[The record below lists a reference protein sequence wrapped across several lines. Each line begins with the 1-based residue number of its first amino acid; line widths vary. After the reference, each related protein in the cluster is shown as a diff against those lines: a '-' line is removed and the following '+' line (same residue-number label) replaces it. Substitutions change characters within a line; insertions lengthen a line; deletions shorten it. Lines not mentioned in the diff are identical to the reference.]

1 MTTAVRE
8 LLASFE
14 ALPLPDQ
21 REATIE
27 ILRRTPQGELS
38 DLSEDCLLEAAD
50 ELFRQMDA
58 DEAENAAS

>member
-14 ALPLPDQ
+14 ALGLPD
-21 REATIE
+21 RHEAAVE
-27 ILRRTPQGELS
+27 ILRRAPLGELS
-38 DLSEDCLLEAAD
+38 DLPEDGLLDAAD

-58 DEAENAAS
+58 EEAKNAAR